1 MAPIGETSLTTLL
14 STLTLTLDPTTY
26 VFVTIPT
33 SEFVAPFPIPLDT
46 AVLIFRE
53 AEGVT
58 VISPFE
64 IAKQY
69 HFTYQY
75 KCRMIT
81 CAVHS
86 SLEAVGFLAVMT
98 RLLADKGI
106 SCNPVS
112 AYFHDHLFVPE
123 GKEHET
129 VEVLEELARKAREE
143 LEGDTQQ
150 S

>member
-14 STLTLTLDPTTY
+14 SSLTLTVDPKTY
-26 VFVTIPT
+26 VWITIPHSQFT
-33 SEFVAPFPIPLDT
+33 APFPMPLT
-46 AVLIFRE
+46 SLVLIFRE

-58 VISPFE
+58 LVT
-64 IAKQY
+64 AKETAEQ
-69 HFTYQY
+69 HGLDYQY
-75 KCRMIT
+75 PSRMVT
-81 CAVHS
+81 CAIHS
-86 SLEAVGFLAVMT
+86 SLEAVGFLAAMT

-123 GKEHET
+123 DKVDEAVQVLEGLAEQARKEVSAGKE
-129 VEVLEELARKAREE
+129 
-143 LEGDTQQ
+143 G